1 MKKIIAALVFTAIFL
16 GGCFLTY
23 DYYYGGSDYYTVING
38 EGEHDTEV
46 SDEGVVE
53 NIYRYTQTAYS
64 ASGDV
69 KTVKMNE
76 HRSAPLKEGA
86 YLKLL
91 VNPNK
96 VVISW
101 EEVSEE
107 DVPQAALEKLTP
119 Q

>member
-16 GGCFLTY
+16 GGCFLNY
-23 DYYYGGSDYYTVING
+23 DYYYGGSDYYTVINDA
-38 EGEHDTEV
+38 GEHDTEV

-96 VVISW
+96 GVISW

>member
-1 MKKIIAALVFTAIFL
+1 
-16 GGCFLTY
+16 
-23 DYYYGGSDYYTVING
+23 
-38 EGEHDTEV
+38 
-46 SDEGVVE
+46 
-53 NIYRYTQTAYS
+53 
-64 ASGDV
+64 
-69 KTVKMNE
+69 
-76 HRSAPLKEGA
+76 LKEGA

-96 VVISW
+96 GVISW